1 MHFHLSNLFLLSPQD
16 IKIICA
22 FGFSPLLGK
31 LIRIHRINF
40 LLALW
45 LGSFSQMHNFFCKFF
60 RKCIKN
66 FIILLLFYTVFM
78 QLSNK
83 LKTIIII
90 CNGQILCKLYNLV
103 MRGRHLIQTIFLGD
117 LKSLARRW

>member
-1 MHFHLSNLFLLSPQD
+1 MHFHLSNLFSLSLQD

-22 FGFSPLLGK
+22 FGFSPFLGK

-40 LLALW
+40 LHALW
-45 LGSFSQMHNFFCKFF
+45 LGSFSQMHNFLQIFSEMHK
-60 RKCIKN
+60 KLYN
-66 FIILLLFYTVFM
+66 LVIILHRFM

-83 LKTIIII
+83 LETIIII

-103 MRGRHLIQTIFLGD
+103 MRGI
-117 LKSLARRW
+117 KSLARRWLCNKNFA